1 MLILIDVCSPEFLL
15 ESGLFSVVKLII
27 IAKKTE
33 YYWKDYITVLPT
45 VRNMTNAVNMEL
57 YDFLND
63 IPETRTR
70 CGFRENMIR
79 QANKPAM

>member
-1 MLILIDVCSPEFLL
+1 MIVPRIVVQLFAYEIDK
-15 ESGLFSVVKLII
+15 SGVVKTNYIQFSVLLI
-27 IAKKTE
+27 
-33 YYWKDYITVLPT
+33 

>member
-1 MLILIDVCSPEFLL
+1 MKSVFLF
-15 ESGLFSVVKLII
+15 GLTPIVHVK
-27 IAKKTE
+27 
-33 YYWKDYITVLPT
+33 VLPT

>member
-1 MLILIDVCSPEFLL
+1 MKSVFLF
-15 ESGLFSVVKLII
+15 GLTPIVYVSI
-27 IAKKTE
+27 
-33 YYWKDYITVLPT
+33 LPT